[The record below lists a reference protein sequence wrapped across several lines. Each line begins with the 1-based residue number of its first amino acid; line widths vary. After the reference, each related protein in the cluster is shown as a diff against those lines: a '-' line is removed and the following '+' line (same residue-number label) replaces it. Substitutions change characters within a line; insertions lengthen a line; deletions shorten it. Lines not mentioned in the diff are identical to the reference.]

1 MAADGSRR
9 AIIAAFLA
17 NLGIALAKFVG
28 FAFTGAASMLAEAVH
43 SVADTANQGLLIFG
57 ARRSRQP
64 PSPQHPFGYGRER
77 YFWSFV
83 VAVVLFTAGGL
94 FALAEGIEKL
104 RHSHTLESPAW
115 AVGILLVAIVAEA
128 LSLRTAVH
136 ESRKA
141 KSGMSWPA
149 FIRRSKVPELPVVIL
164 EDTGALVGLAFALVG
179 VGLAEITGNP
189 RFDALGSIAIG
200 VLLALIAVTLAV
212 EMKSFLIGEAAAPE
226 QVAKIKQALE
236 TTEGVERVV
245 HLRTEHLGP
254 DELLVAAKIAV
265 DGRAASADTA
275 ALIDRA
281 EVAVRSEV
289 PEARII
295 YLEPDV
301 DRRAPPMS

>member
-1 MAADGSRR
+1 MSADGSRR
-9 AIIAAFLA
+9 AIVAAFLA

-43 SVADTANQGLLIFG
+43 SVADTANQGLLILG
-57 ARRSRQP
+57 ARRARQP
-64 PSPQHPFGYGRER
+64 PTAQHPFGYGRER

-83 VAVVLFTAGGL
+83 VALVLFSAGGL
-94 FALAEGIEKL
+94 FALWEGVEKL
-104 RHSHTLESPAW
+104 RHPHRLESPLW
-115 AVGILLVAIVAEA
+115 AIGILLVAIALES
-128 LSLRTAVH
+128 LSLRTAIQ
-136 ESRKA
+136 ESREA
-141 KSGMSWPA
+141 KGSAISWPA
-149 FIRRSKVPELPVVIL
+149 FIRMAKIPELPVVIL
-164 EDTGALVGLAFALVG
+164 EDTGALLGLSFALLG
-179 VGLAEITGNP
+179 VGLAEITGTP
-189 RFDALGSIAIG
+189 GFDAVGSIAIG
-200 VLLALIAVTLAV
+200 VLLVGIAMTLAV

-226 QVAKIKQALE
+226 QVEKIRRALE
-236 TTEGVERVV
+236 TTDGVGRVV

-265 DGRAASADTA
+265 DGRAASSDTA

-301 DRRAPPMS
+301 DRGVT